1 MSSKAKKMSC
11 QKSNCKKKNQVSV
24 FVFYEA
30 SVPKNKKIYM
40 PPPPPSQGIDEID
53 QQALGGSYE
62 ILSKLG
68 EGSYGIVF
76 KAKYKSTGAYVAI
89 KKIRL
94 DTTGGEGI
102 PPTTIREVTLL
113 QELDHPNI
121 VKLLEVVCV
130 THRVYLVFELLAE
143 DLRHLISR
151 LHKEKR
157 VLSIETAREYT
168 RQMLLALWY
177 CHQNRV
183 IHRDLKPGNVLVASP
198 TAIKLADFGL
208 ARPLE
213 QHIMTYT
220 NEVVT
225 LWYRPPELLLGEP
238 HYTPAVDIWA
248 VGLILAEM
256 VNGRAL
262 LPGSSDMDQLTR
274 TFKVF
279 GTPTEKTWPG
289 VSALKHFSTNLP
301 MHAPMPLKSV
311 VPGQD
316 DNFYSFLNAL
326 LTVNPKERITVH
338 EALQHPWISE
348 TSDL

>member
-1 MSSKAKKMSC
+1 MPSSSSSSSGMDD
-11 QKSNCKKKNQVSV
+11 
-24 FVFYEA
+24 
-30 SVPKNKKIYM
+30 
-40 PPPPPSQGIDEID
+40 IDA
-53 QQALGGSYE
+53 QALGQSYE
-62 ILSKLG
+62 VISKLG

-76 KAKYKSTGAYVAI
+76 KAKYKATGALVAI

-102 PPTTIREVTLL
+102 PATTIREVTLL
-113 QELDHPNI
+113 QELDHQHI
-121 VKLLEVVCV
+121 VKLLDVVCV
-130 THRVYLVFELLAE
+130 THRVYLIFELLAE

-198 TAIKLADFGL
+198 QLIKIADFGL

-213 QHIMTYT
+213 QHVMTYT

-238 HYTPAVDIWA
+238 HYSPAVDVWA
-248 VGLILAEM
+248 VGCILAEM
-256 VNGRAL
+256 VNGKAL
-262 LPGSSDMDQLTR
+262 LPGSSDLDQLTR
-274 TFKVF
+274 TFKIF
-279 GTPTEKTWPG
+279 GTPNERTWPG
-289 VSALKHFSTNLP
+289 VSALRHYSPTLP
-301 MHAPMPLKSV
+301 QHQAADLTQI

-316 DNFYSFLNAL
+316 PNFYSFLKAL
-326 LTVNPKERITVH
+326 LTVNPKERISVH

>member
-1 MSSKAKKMSC
+1 MPQSTTAASSGMDD
-11 QKSNCKKKNQVSV
+11 
-24 FVFYEA
+24 
-30 SVPKNKKIYM
+30 
-40 PPPPPSQGIDEID
+40 IDM
-53 QQALGGSYE
+53 QALGLSYE
-62 ILSKLG
+62 VLSKLG

-76 KAKYKSTGAYVAI
+76 KAKLKATGAFVAI

-102 PPTTIREVTLL
+102 PATTIREVTLL
-113 QELDHPNI
+113 QELDHQHI

-198 TAIKLADFGL
+198 QCIKIADFGL

-213 QHIMTYT
+213 QHVMTYT

-238 HYTPAVDIWA
+238 HYSPAVDVWA
-248 VGLILAEM
+248 VGCILAEM
-256 VNGRAL
+256 VNGKAL
-262 LPGSSDMDQLTR
+262 LPGASDMDQLTR
-274 TFKVF
+274 TFKIF

-289 VSALKHFSTNLP
+289 VSALRHYSSNLP
-301 MHAPMPLKSV
+301 MHQPADLTQI

-316 DNFYSFLNAL
+316 PKFYSFLKAL
-326 LTVNPKERITVH
+326 LSVNPKERISVH
-338 EALQHPWISE
+338 DALQHPWISE

>member
-1 MSSKAKKMSC
+1 
-11 QKSNCKKKNQVSV
+11 
-24 FVFYEA
+24 
-30 SVPKNKKIYM
+30 M
-40 PPPPPSQGIDEID
+40 PQSSQGMDDVDIK
-53 QQALGGSYE
+53 ALGDAYE
-62 ILSKLG
+62 VMSKLG

-76 KAKYKSTGAYVAI
+76 KARIKATGALVAI

-102 PPTTIREVTLL
+102 PATTIREVTLL
-113 QELDHPNI
+113 QELDHQHI
-121 VKLLEVVCV
+121 VKLLDVVCV

-157 VLSIETAREYT
+157 VLSIETSREYT

-183 IHRDLKPGNVLVASP
+183 LHRDLKPGNVLVASP
-198 TAIKLADFGL
+198 QLIKIADFGL
-208 ARPLE
+208 ARSLD
-213 QHIMTYT
+213 QHVMTYT
-220 NEVVT
+220 SEVVT
-225 LWYRPPELLLGEP
+225 LWYRPPELLLGEK
-238 HYTPAVDIWA
+238 HYTPAVDVWA

-256 VNGRAL
+256 VNGKAL
-262 LPGSSDMDQLTR
+262 LPGSSDLDQLTR
-274 TFKVF
+274 TFKIF

-289 VSALKHFSTNLP
+289 VSALKHYSTSLP
-301 MHAPMPLKSV
+301 MHNPVSLQQV

-316 DNFYSFLNAL
+316 EKFYDFLGKL
-326 LTVNPKERITVH
+326 LSVNPKERISVH

-348 TSDL
+348 TMDL